1 MGAKQTKSCGS
12 YADVKELEYI
22 SALHQTGTNGL
33 RKDGSIRG
41 TLQRWGGGGNL
52 ASSVGQPRKSMGVLS
67 SFQMSSLTLDFFGIP
82 HISTPVVTI
91 IKPSI
96 SRCF

>member
-41 TLQRWGGGGNL
+41 TLELGKI
-52 ASSVGQPRKSMGVLS
+52 SPR
-67 SFQMSSLTLDFFGIP
+67 
-82 HISTPVVTI
+82 
-91 IKPSI
+91 
-96 SRCF
+96 RCGRPR